1 MILDLYNL
9 QESGET
15 IKSRLAKE
23 NVNKIDYINTNL
35 KILQDKINGWET
47 VKEINYKEINYNS
60 FPTKNQLYI
69 KIGYLD
75 GNESEYKNIQFDK
88 PSKGA
93 QGFGIG
99 NIRYEGTAENGYQLC
114 TEITQRDEHDEKR
127 RRYTDWLITN
137 QSVTSVYSYEG
148 TSAAQLIALS
158 KSRLTQNK
166 IDEMMTHG
174 SWFNTARRA
183 LTMKALQY
191 YNCKMFPYGQNYNQ
205 IITEPEEFTPKI
217 GVSYLFYAIWNFKL
231 KSNLQSNGQDILDLY
246 CYIHTLDKST
256 ADRIGIESVNI
267 VFPDNIQWQ
276 NEKPEFYFDQL
287 WEISIKNNI
296 GFAKQISIKMR
307 NEV

>member
-23 NVNKIDYINTNL
+23 NVSKIDYIDTNL
-35 KILQDKINGWET
+35 KKLQTQINNWKI
-47 VKEINYKEINYNS
+47 VKEINYNS
-60 FPTKNQLYI
+60 ENQLYI

-75 GNESEYKNIQFDK
+75 GNESEYRNIQFDK

-99 NIRYEGTAENGYQLC
+99 NIECKGTTENGYQLC
-114 TEITQRDEHDEKR
+114 TEITERDDLDKKR

-137 QSVTSVYSYEG
+137 QSVTSGYSYEG

-158 KSRLTQNK
+158 KSRLTQNE
-166 IDEMMTHG
+166 IYEMMTRGQQLDSVHE
-174 SWFNTARRA
+174 A

-191 YNCKMFPYGQNYNQ
+191 YNCKMFPYGQDYNQ
-205 IITEPEEFTPKI
+205 IITKPEEFTPKI
-217 GVSYLFYAIWNFKL
+217 GVGYLFYAIQNFKL

-246 CYIHTLDKST
+246 CYIHTLSQDAAWT
-256 ADRIGIESVNI
+256 VGIKSVNI
-267 VFPDNIQWQ
+267 DFPNNIQWQ
-276 NEKPEFYFDQL
+276 NKEPQFAFNQL

-296 GFAKQISIKMR
+296 GFAKQIL
-307 NEV
+307 

>member
-23 NVNKIDYINTNL
+23 NVSKIDYINTNL
-35 KILQDKINGWET
+35 KNLQTQINNWET
-47 VKEINYKEINYNS
+47 VKEINYNS

-93 QGFGIG
+93 QGFRIG
-99 NIRYEGTAENGYQLC
+99 NITCESTNDGYQLC
-114 TEITQRDEHDEKR
+114 TEITERGELDEKC

-137 QSVTSVYSYEG
+137 QSVTSVYSHDG
-148 TSAAQLIALS
+148 TSAAQLRALP
-158 KSRLTQNK
+158 KSRLTQNN
-166 IDEMMTHG
+166 IDEMMYG

-217 GVSYLFYAIWNFKL
+217 GVSYLFYAIWKFKL

-246 CYIHTLDKST
+246 CYIHTLSKQAASGT
-256 ADRIGIESVNI
+256 GIESVNI
-267 VFPDNIQWQ
+267 YFPDNIQWQ
-276 NEKPEFYFDQL
+276 NEEPRFAFDQL

-296 GFAKQISIKMR
+296 GFAKQIR
-307 NEV
+307 